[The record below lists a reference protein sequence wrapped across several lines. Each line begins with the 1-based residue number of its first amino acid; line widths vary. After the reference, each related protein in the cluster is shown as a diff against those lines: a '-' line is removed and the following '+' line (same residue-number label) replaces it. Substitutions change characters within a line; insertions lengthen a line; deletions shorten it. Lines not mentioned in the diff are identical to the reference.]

1 MKKLKV
7 LFVLRPHANPR
18 AYESIVAALQKHG
31 HEVILPG
38 KGGKFRLKLR
48 RDIWRHPLLASRQL
62 LSYRSYFFMKQSSY
76 FRDRWVIF
84 FPEGLRKLVAIPGA
98 NFLIKIRLG
107 GGLLSAVERIAPPHK
122 GALSQL
128 REIEP
133 DIIISAVA
141 NMRYK
146 SSETDY
152 IKAAKVLGIP
162 TAYAVLSWDNLTIK
176 GKMHILPDVLLAW
189 NSIQIN
195 EAWEHHGMT
204 KDKIKLVGATV
215 FDHWF
220 KVRPEKSSR
229 EEFCRKH
236 GMDPG
241 KPIFT
246 YLGSSA
252 NIAKDETAVV
262 LNLKKSLEGSPDKKA
277 RSAQMIFR
285 PHQANM
291 AVYENF
297 PEENGIFHFPKGR
310 IKDPVETE
318 RLYYET
324 LIHSDF
330 LLGIN
335 TSAMLEAI
343 ILDRPVVSYLTDEF
357 KTTQSDA
364 QHFQELVAE
373 NTMEIAESPQE
384 FAKIA
389 ATLFAGEDKMREQRK
404 RFIKKFIR
412 PNGRDMSAGEYEGY
426 EIEKLAVTHLQS

>member
-1 MKKLKV
+1 MEKLKV
-7 LFVLRPHANPR
+7 LFVLRSHANPR
-18 AYESIVAALQKHG
+18 AYESIVAALQKRG
-31 HEVILPG
+31 HEVIIPK

-98 NFLIKIRLG
+98 NFLIKSRLG
-107 GGLLSAVERIAPPHK
+107 GWLLSAVERIAPPDK

-133 DIIISAVA
+133 DIIVSAVA

-152 IKAAKVLGIP
+152 IKAAKSLGIP
-162 TAYAVLSWDNLTIK
+162 TAYVVLSWDNLTIK
-176 GKMHILPDVLLAW
+176 GKMHILPEVLLVW
-189 NSIQIN
+189 NSVQIN
-195 EAWEHHGMT
+195 EAWEHHGMP
-204 KDKIKLVGATV
+204 KEKIKLVGSTV

-220 KVRPEKSSR
+220 KGRSEKSSR

-236 GMDPG
+236 GMDHAN
-241 KPIFT
+241 PIFT

-262 LNLKKSLEGSPDKKA
+262 LKLKKSLEESPDKKA

-285 PHQANM
+285 PHQANTEI
-291 AVYENF
+291 YEKF
-297 PEENGIFHFPKGR
+297 PESNGIFHFPKGR

-318 RLYYET
+318 RLYYDT

-330 LLGIN
+330 VLGIN

-343 ILDRPVVSYLTDEF
+343 ILDKPVVSYLADEF
-357 KTTQSDA
+357 KKTQSDA
-364 QHFQELVAE
+364 QHFQELIAE
-373 NTMEIAESPQE
+373 NTIEIAESPQE

-389 ATLFAGEDKMREQRK
+389 ATLFAGVDNMRGQRK
-404 RFIKKFIR
+404 HFIKKFIR
-412 PNGRDMSAGEYEGY
+412 PNGSDTSAGEYAAY